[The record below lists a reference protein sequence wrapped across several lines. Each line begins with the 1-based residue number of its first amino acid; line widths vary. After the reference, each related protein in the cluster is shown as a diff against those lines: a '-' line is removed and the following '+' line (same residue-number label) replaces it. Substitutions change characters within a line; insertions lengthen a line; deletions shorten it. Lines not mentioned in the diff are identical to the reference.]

1 MDFRACPET
10 ALLNESNPVSAR
22 LSGLGQELGV
32 TFLAVAAAGAVAFG
46 VAAERLRPA
55 AAAAFLPLL
64 VVMLGGAFGA
74 VARAPA
80 SLRRIAFVLGLLVA
94 STFVWRTRT
103 TVALDSNPLDAAA
116 LVRVALVVAAG
127 VAAVILASH
136 QPLTRALPASLRLL
150 GAYVAVAA
158 ISGLASPLPLQG
170 SYRAFELGV
179 GFLAAV
185 TAMSLLQERSPAI
198 VVRFLVRVLGAIL
211 AVVWIESLVVP
222 ARAWSPS
229 VSVLPYELQ
238 GYLPQYSS
246 NTVGLLGGLLALYGL
261 AEAGSSRRASG
272 LALVAGLVT
281 LVASQYRTGI
291 VAFIAVGLLVLLKR
305 HPARVAVLAVAAVPV
320 VVAFGW
326 GRLSEQSVEVFGK
339 GRPELVG
346 SLDSRTVYWR
356 AAEPFIHQRLL
367 LGWGLNVESRRVLA
381 SLGDQ
386 TTSTIHSTW
395 VEALLGTGVVG
406 TGLLA
411 LAFISGLRQ
420 AVRARG
426 SPLGL
431 AVAAMLAFMFIRSI
445 TGTTVEIFDIGFL
458 LFVALAFAAA
468 QLEWSA
474 ASSPGSP
481 PVSGSSSR
489 SAQSCRFPQRP
500 TVLGS
505 GRRTRRGL
513 WDRAT

>member
-1 MDFRACPET
+1 
-10 ALLNESNPVSAR
+10 
-22 LSGLGQELGV
+22 V

-46 VAAERLRPA
+46 VALERLRPA
-55 AAAAFLPLL
+55 AAAASLPLL
-64 VVMLGGAFGA
+64 VVLLGGAFGA

-80 SLRRIAFVLGLLVA
+80 NLRRIAFVLGLLVA

-103 TVALDSNPLDAAA
+103 TVALDANPLDAAA
-116 LVRVALVVAAG
+116 LLRVALVVTAG

-136 QPLTRALPASLRLL
+136 QPVTRALPASLRLL

-179 GFLAAV
+179 GFLAVV
-185 TAMSLLQERSPAI
+185 TAMSLLHGRSPAI
-198 VVRFLVRVLGAIL
+198 LVRFFVGALGAIL
-211 AVVWIESLVVP
+211 AVVWIEALVVP

-246 NTVGLLGGLLALYGL
+246 NTVGLFGGLLALYGL
-261 AEAGSSRRASG
+261 AEAGRTRRASG

-291 VAFIAVGLLVLLKR
+291 IAFIAIGLLVLWKR
-305 HPARVAVLAVAAVPV
+305 RPGRIAVLLVAAVPV

-326 GRLSEQSVEVFGK
+326 GRLSEQSAHVFEK

-346 SLDSRTVYWR
+346 SLDGRTVYWR
-356 AAEPFIHQRLL
+356 AAEPFIRQRLL

-406 TGLLA
+406 AGLLA

-431 AVAAMLAFMFIRSI
+431 AVTAMLAFMLIRSI

-458 LFVALAFAAA
+458 LFVALAFTAA

-474 ASSPGSP
+474 ASSPESP
-481 PVSGSSSR
+481 RVSGSSS
-489 SAQSCRFPQRP
+489 
-500 TVLGS
+500 
-505 GRRTRRGL
+505 
-513 WDRAT
+513 